1 VQYIK
6 IVFTNSIFEIVDDIA
21 IAEAINEVE
30 DELRQNTSDSNN
42 IIYYVVT
49 SSIIIVIAG
58 VVASF
63 LM

>member
-1 VQYIK
+1 MVVAK
-6 IVFTNSIFEIVDDIA
+6 VDDIA

-42 IIYYVVT
+42 SIIYYVIT

-58 VVASF
+58 IVASF